1 MKNLVSP
8 VSAVTGLIYQFKTG
22 MFNHRYRYISIGLL
36 ALYTFVNTELC
47 NVYYYFDIEIEWYY
61 AFLTILFIT
70 GFAWEGNR
78 LLEPFIQQRVQPQKN
93 KWRYL
98 GIFFIAGNIVA
109 SITAIA
115 MVYFIGNV
123 MHGYTW
129 QQNINPLKLNI
140 IYVSLVNLFFHLV
153 NAIFFFFREYRNQW
167 METEELRRSSTQAEL
182 EMVRSQINPHFLFNN
197 LNVLSGMVIKDN
209 PEANKFIEEFSK
221 VYRYILNNHQK
232 ELVELR
238 SELEFIQ
245 PYIFLLK
252 KRFNDGLVVD
262 MNVADKHKNLYIV
275 PAALQMLIENAIK
288 HNVVSQHRPLHIDI
302 HSNGNETL
310 VVKNNLQPR
319 IMCEPSGRIGLQNIR
334 RRYEIVSGREVE
346 IKKSTTD
353 FEVTLPLLNL
363 N

>member
-1 MKNLVSP
+1 
-8 VSAVTGLIYQFKTG
+8 
-22 MFNHRYRYISIGLL
+22 MFSHRLRYLFIGLL
-36 ALYTFVNTELC
+36 ALYTFLNTELC
-47 NVYYYFDIEIEWYY
+47 NVYHYFDIDIEWYY
-61 AFLTILFIT
+61 AFLTILLIT

-78 LLEPFIQQRVQPQKN
+78 LLEPVLQKRIQPDKN

-98 GIFFIAGNIVA
+98 GAFFIAGN
-109 SITAIA
+109 AIA
-115 MVYFIGNV
+115 SLAAIAVVYFIGNV
-123 MHGYTW
+123 LHGYSW
-129 QQNINPLKLNI
+129 RQNVNPLKLNI

-153 NAIFFFFREYRNQW
+153 NAIFFFFREYRRQW
-167 METEELRRSSTQAEL
+167 VEAEELRRSSVQAQL
-182 EMVRSQINPHFLFNN
+182 EMVKSQINPHFLFNN

-221 VYRYILNNHQK
+221 VYRYILNNQQK

-252 KRFNDGLVVD
+252 KRFNEGLVIEV
-262 MNVADKHKNLYIV
+262 NVADKYKNFYVV

-288 HNVVSQHRPLHIDI
+288 HNVVSQSRPLYIDI
-302 HSNGNETL
+302 HSNGSETL

-319 IMCEPSGRIGLQNIR
+319 TVNEPSGRIGLQNIR
-334 RRYEIVSGREVE
+334 RRYEIVSGRDVN
-346 IKKSTTD
+346 ISQSATT

>member
-22 MFNHRYRYISIGLL
+22 MFNHRYRYIFIGLL

-319 IMCEPSGRIGLQNIR
+319 IMSEPSGRIGLQNIR